1 MWKHGRR
8 LLHTLAAVAMGAAGS
23 ALLWA
28 QTTITGP
35 GPMTVG
41 TTNATDVNLVTNNTA
56 RVIVSSAGHLLP
68 AANNTYNLGSSTLQW
83 GSAWLGGNLSVGGSG
98 SITGSLSVSGN
109 GSITGNLS
117 VGGSGSITGSLSVSG
132 NGSITGNLS
141 VSGSTVTLSGIPG
154 GSTATDVLVRTG
166 TGDVQ
171 YRAASELVGTYAW
184 LLTGN
189 SITSAWNG
197 SSGNFLG
204 TTNAQPLVIATTNTT
219 TPQPIQIWV
228 GNQETFRFNPPGS
241 SAPAWSIQRGGGNQR
256 GLHAVDLQSARSAAT
271 QVASGDYSVIGG
283 GVDNTASGNYATV
296 GGGRQNTASGF
307 AATVGGGYLNTASG
321 FAATVGGGLRN
332 AASGN
337 YATVGGGY
345 LNTASGFAA
354 TVGGGLS
361 NTASGD
367 YSAIPGGYNLR
378 VGARS
383 FGFSGQTS
391 LIQTDL
397 SANSNIAAF
406 VDVDLWLYNV
416 RNQASQLR
424 LYEPSGA
431 GTNFTA
437 FRAQA
442 QASDII
448 YTLPASLTP
457 TSTVAAGIL
466 QTDASGNLSWLTPSA
481 LVTGIAWALTGNSG
495 TDPAVNFLGTT
506 DAQPLVIRTNDTER
520 MRVTAT
526 GDVGI
531 GTSAPE
537 QRLHVVGNVQF
548 TGALMPA
555 GAAGSTGQVLVSQG
569 AGAAP
574 EWWYIVDDGTTTTVS
589 IGGGQIEIA
598 ANNVLP
604 IWNAG
609 QIQGNDVS
617 GAAPNNGD
625 ILVWN
630 AGANQWEPNPVT
642 VAGAWGL
649 TGNDGT
655 DPAFNFLG
663 TTDDQPVIIKT
674 NGVERMR
681 ISNSTYNGYVGIGVT
696 TPAFRLEL
704 PNLTNPAG
712 RGRANSWVT
721 YSSMRWKEEIRPI
734 ENALER
740 VMQLRGY
747 HFRWKPEYGG
757 TEDIGFLAEE
767 VARVVPEV
775 VSYEPD
781 GQVAGMDY
789 SRLTALLV
797 EALKQQQRE
806 IAELRSLVEQLLR
819 QNGERGSGQPAQHDP
834 GCLAGAEH
842 PEPVCGDDNDT
853 VLHSRGREPGGAGGA
868 RCWWTGAQAA
878 GACRAWGARA
888 GGLGDGADGFGDV

>member
-41 TTNATDVNLVTNNTA
+41 TTNATDVKLVTNNTE
-56 RVIVSSAGHLLP
+56 RVIVNSAGHLLP

-98 SITGSLSVSGN
+98 SITG
-109 GSITGNLS
+109 NLS
-117 VGGSGSITGSLSVSG
+117 VGG

-166 TGDVQ
+166 TGNVQ
-171 YRAASELVGTYAW
+171 YRAASGLVGTYAW
-184 LLTGN
+184 LLGGN
-189 SITSAWNG
+189 ALTSVYN
-197 SSGNFLG
+197 LG
-204 TTNAQPLVIATTNTT
+204 TVSNHDLPIITNN
-219 TPQPIQIWV
+219 
-228 GNQETFRFNPPGS
+228 
-241 SAPAWSIQRGGGNQR
+241 
-256 GLHAVDLQSARSAAT
+256 
-271 QVASGDYSVIGG
+271 
-283 GVDNTASGNYATV
+283 
-296 GGGRQNTASGF
+296 
-307 AATVGGGYLNTASG
+307 
-321 FAATVGGGLRN
+321 
-332 AASGN
+332 
-337 YATVGGGY
+337 
-345 LNTASGFAA
+345 
-354 TVGGGLS
+354 
-361 NTASGD
+361 
-367 YSAIPGGYNLR
+367 
-378 VGARS
+378 
-383 FGFSGQTS
+383 
-391 LIQTDL
+391 
-397 SANSNIAAF
+397 
-406 VDVDLWLYNV
+406 
-416 RNQASQLR
+416 
-424 LYEPSGA
+424 
-431 GTNFTA
+431 
-437 FRAQA
+437 
-442 QASDII
+442 
-448 YTLPASLTP
+448 
-457 TSTVAAGIL
+457 
-466 QTDASGNLSWLTPSA
+466 
-481 LVTGIAWALTGNSG
+481 
-495 TDPAVNFLGTT
+495 
-506 DAQPLVIRTNDTER
+506 TER
-520 MRVTAT
+520 MRITAT
-526 GDVGI
+526 GNVGI
-531 GTSAPE
+531 GTSTPA
-537 QRLHVVGNVQF
+537 QKLHVVGNVQF

-569 AGAAP
+569 AGAPQWWTITDDGSGTIVVTPGGGQIAIGALNNNAIWNADRLQGNNVSSTMPMADQVLAWDGVANEWQPKSLSAGTGITITGLTIAAQNTNPIWNADQLQGTAINPGLAPNPGDVLAWDGTNNWWTATPLSSLISVATQYPIVGDGSAGDPIRFDDGTAPDQVWMWDGSAWVLQDRCSGCTDLSVINDITAGGNITAGGDVNVGGNLVLGGELQAGNGAGNAGQVLVSQGTNAQP
-574 EWWYIVDDGTTTTVS
+574 EWWDIVDDGTTTTVN
-589 IGGGQIEIA
+589 IGGGQIQIA

-630 AGANQWEPNPVT
+630 AGTNQWEPNPVT

-649 TGNDGT
+649 TGNGGT
-655 DPAFNFLG
+655 NPTFNFLG

-681 ISNSTYNGYVGIGVT
+681 ISNSAYNGYVGIGDVD
-696 TPAFRLEL
+696 PAFRLEL
-704 PNLTNPAG
+704 PNLANPAG
-712 RGRANSWVT
+712 RGRANSWLT

-819 QNGERGSGQPAQHDP
+819 QNGERGTGSQPSTIQDAWLGQNIPNPFAGTTTIPYYIPA
-834 GCLAGAEH
+834 GVSRAEL
-842 PEPVCGDDNDT
+842 VVRDVG
-853 VLHSRGREPGGAGGA
+853 GRELRRQELAERGAHG
-868 RCWWTGAQAA
+868 QVVLEM
-878 GACRAWGARA
+878 
-888 GGLGDGADGFGDV
+888 GLMGSGTYEYALVLDGRVVAVKQMTLMR

>member
-8 LLHTLAAVAMGAAGS
+8 LLHTLAAVAMGAAGG

-68 AANNTYNLGSSTLQW
+68 AVNNVSNLGSSTLQW

-98 SITGSLSVSGN
+98 SITGSLSVG
-109 GSITGNLS
+109 
-117 VGGSGSITGSLSVSG
+117 G

-166 TGDVQ
+166 TGNVQ
-171 YRAASELVGTYAW
+171 YRAASGLVGTYAW
-184 LLTGN
+184 LLGGN
-189 SITSAWNG
+189 TLTSVQT
-197 SSGNFLG
+197 LG
-204 TTNAQPLVIATTNTT
+204 T
-219 TPQPIQIWV
+219 
-228 GNQETFRFNPPGS
+228 
-241 SAPAWSIQRGGGNQR
+241 
-256 GLHAVDLQSARSAAT
+256 
-271 QVASGDYSVIGG
+271 
-283 GVDNTASGNYATV
+283 
-296 GGGRQNTASGF
+296 
-307 AATVGGGYLNTASG
+307 
-321 FAATVGGGLRN
+321 
-332 AASGN
+332 
-337 YATVGGGY
+337 
-345 LNTASGFAA
+345 
-354 TVGGGLS
+354 LS
-361 NTASGD
+361 NH
-367 YSAIPGGYNLR
+367 
-378 VGARS
+378 
-383 FGFSGQTS
+383 
-391 LIQTDL
+391 DL
-397 SANSNIAAF
+397 PIIT
-406 VDVDLWLYNV
+406 
-416 RNQASQLR
+416 
-424 LYEPSGA
+424 A
-431 GTNFTA
+431 GTEKVRITTA
-437 FRAQA
+437 
-442 QASDII
+442 
-448 YTLPASLTP
+448 
-457 TSTVAAGIL
+457 
-466 QTDASGNLSWLTPSA
+466 GN
-481 LVTGIAWALTGNSG
+481 
-495 TDPAVNFLGTT
+495 
-506 DAQPLVIRTNDTER
+506 
-520 MRVTAT
+520 
-526 GDVGI
+526 VGI
-531 GTSAPE
+531 GTSAPA
-537 QRLHVVGNVQF
+537 QKLHVVGNVQF

-569 AGAAP
+569 AGTAPQWWTITDDGSGTVVVTPAGGQITIGALNNNAIWNADRLQGNNVSSTMPMADQVLAWDGVANEWQPKSLSAGTGITITGLTIAAQNTNPIWNADQLQSTAIDPGLAPNPGEVLAWDGTNNWWTATPLSSLISVATQYPIVGDGSVGNPIRFANGTASDQVWMWDGSAWVLQDRCSGCTNLSVVNDISAGGNITAGGDVNVGGNLVLGGELQAGNGAGNAGQVLVSQGAGAAP
-574 EWWYIVDDGTTTTVS
+574 EWWYIVDDATTTTVS
-589 IGGGQIEIA
+589 IGGGQIQIA

-617 GAAPNNGD
+617 SAAPNNGD

-630 AGANQWEPNPVT
+630 AGTNQWEPNPVT

-649 TGNDGT
+649 TGNGGT
-655 DPAFNFLG
+655 NPAFNFLG

-681 ISNSTYNGYVGIGVT
+681 ISNSAYNGYVGIGDVD
-696 TPAFRLEL
+696 PAFRLEL
-704 PNLTNPAG
+704 PNLANPAG
-712 RGRANSWVT
+712 RGRANSWLT

-819 QNGERGSGQPAQHDP
+819 QNGERGAGSQPSTIQDAWLGQNIPNPFAGTTTIPYYIPA
-834 GCLAGAEH
+834 GVSRAEL
-842 PEPVCGDDNDT
+842 VVRDVG
-853 VLHSRGREPGGAGGA
+853 GRELRRLELAERGAHG
-868 RCWWTGAQAA
+868 QVVLEM
-878 GACRAWGARA
+878 
-888 GGLGDGADGFGDV
+888 GLMGSGTYEYALVLDGRVVAVKQMTLVR